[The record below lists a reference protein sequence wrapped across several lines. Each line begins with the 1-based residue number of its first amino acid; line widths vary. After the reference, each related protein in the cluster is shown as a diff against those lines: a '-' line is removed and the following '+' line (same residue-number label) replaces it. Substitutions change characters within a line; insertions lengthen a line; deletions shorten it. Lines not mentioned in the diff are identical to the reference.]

1 MSTPNPLQIYV
12 AAVEAKNFSQVA
24 QQMGLTPSAVS
35 KQISQLETRLGV
47 RLLHR
52 TTRSIS
58 PTEAGALYYE
68 RCRRML
74 QDLAETEQMIKDL
87 EQSPRGLLR
96 VWVPSIFGRSML
108 ARVVDDFCKAYP
120 NIQVELLVS
129 DAPMDLVGAG
139 YDVGIHLGE
148 LPDSRLVAKT
158 MGPFNLVLC
167 ATPQYFS
174 ERHTP
179 QTLEDLAEHELIIVS
194 GNEFAD
200 LRKVKTLAK
209 AARLLERPLR
219 FCTNDLDL
227 AYHATLT
234 GLGIAA
240 LPFYLIQRHLESG
253 RLLHVLPAFET
264 PSQNVH
270 IIYNQPRY
278 LSQKT
283 REFIDFITRYFI
295 EREAELRERV
305 AQYLKNQEQTKL
317 G

>member
-1 MSTPNPLQIYV
+1 MSYPNPLQIYV

-24 QQMGLTPSAVS
+24 HQMGLTPSAVS

-58 PTEAGALYYE
+58 PTEAGILYYE
-68 RCRRML
+68 RCKRML
-74 QDLAETEQMIKDL
+74 EELEETEQMIKDL
-87 EQSPRGLLR
+87 DQSPRGLLR

-108 ARVVDDFCKAYP
+108 ARVVDDFCRAYP
-120 NIQVELLVS
+120 NIQVDLLIS
-129 DAPMDLVGAG
+129 DAPMDLVSTG
-139 YDVGIHLGE
+139 YDVGIHLGD
-148 LPDSRLVAKT
+148 LPDSRLVART

-167 ATPQYFS
+167 ATPQYLAQNGHPHS
-174 ERHTP
+174 
-179 QTLEDLAEHELIIVS
+179 LNDLASHELIIVS

-200 LRKVKTLAK
+200 LRKVKNLAR
-209 AARLLERPLR
+209 AAKLMERPMR
-219 FCTNDLDL
+219 FATNDLDL

-253 RLLHVLPAFET
+253 RLIHVLPEFET

-283 REFIDFITRYFI
+283 KEFIHFITRYFI
-295 EREAELRERV
+295 EREAELRARI
-305 AQYLKNQEQTKL
+305 ARYLANQTSVD
-317 G
+317 GT